1 MSEDKIVDAEI
12 IEADSQMD
20 IPEPEAPEQDPNA
33 APQVPMFLYY
43 LTKITVSYK
52 RDNAMRSRS
61 VNVLVRSDTLGINRS
76 LLNNIQNNAVG
87 RVLTENKVKPDMIR
101 DVIVDAI
108 MVLGQFTEE
117 EFLAEN
123 SKVTNMGPEETPDQ
137 PREEEV
143 RDNVT
148 EIPQRKG

>member
-1 MSEDKIVDAEI
+1 MSEDNIVDAEI

-20 IPEPEAPEQDPNA
+20 IPEPEVPAADPDA
-33 APQVPMFLYY
+33 VQQVPMFLYY

>member
-1 MSEDKIVDAEI
+1 MSKDEPEI
-12 IEADSQMD
+12 IEENTNSD
-20 IPEPEAPEQDPNA
+20 IPDVEEVVPDQDPDVVQ
-33 APQVPMFLYY
+33 QVPVYLYY
-43 LTKITVSYK
+43 LTKITVAYK

-87 RVLTENKVKPDMIR
+87 RVLSENKVKANDIR

-123 SKVTNMGPEETPDQ
+123 SKITNMGPDEITER
-137 PREEEV
+137 PRDEEV